1 MHQLKQV
8 TETRRVK
15 TQFDLP
21 LSTLPQQY
29 RAWHRTGTGSE
40 KKKYPRLLLHN
51 CFQETTLLLMLFF
64 SKINRRGAP
73 KLRVVH

>member
-40 KKKYPRLLLHN
+40 KKSIHVSSS
-51 CFQETTLLLMLFF
+51 TTVFRKQLYY
-64 SKINRRGAP
+64 SCYSSV
-73 KLRVVH
+73 KLIEEEHRN

>member
-8 TETRRVK
+8 TETRCVK

-29 RAWHRTGTGSE
+29 RAWHRTRTGSE
-40 KKKYPRLLLHN
+40 KKVSMSPPP
-51 CFQETTLLLMLFF
+51 QLF
-64 SKINRRGAP
+64 SGNNSITHVI
-73 KLRVVH
+73 LQ